1 VDEARRGLSDY
12 FALYNTERLHQSLG
26 YKIPAEVYF
35 GSDAAM
41 ADSPSGV
48 PSPASVANVT
58 I

>member
-1 VDEARRGLSDY
+1 MDEVRRGLRDY
-12 FALYNTERLHQSLG
+12 FTLYNTERLHQSLG
-26 YKIPAEVYF
+26 YKTPAEVYF

-58 I
+58 M